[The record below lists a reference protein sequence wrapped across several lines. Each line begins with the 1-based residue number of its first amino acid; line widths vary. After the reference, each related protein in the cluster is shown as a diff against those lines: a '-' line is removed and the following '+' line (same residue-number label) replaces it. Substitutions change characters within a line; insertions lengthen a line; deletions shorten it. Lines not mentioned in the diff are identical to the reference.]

1 MKSYMIILTMLFLVA
16 CSKEQE
22 TKKEFQNEICKDQ
35 YPIEV
40 CDCINTSLD
49 QYQDVD
55 LITPEVIE
63 RLVTNCLNRK

>member
-1 MKSYMIILTMLFLVA
+1 MKSYMIILMMFFLVS

-22 TKKEFQNEICKDQ
+22 AKKEFQNEICKDQ

-40 CDCINTSLD
+40 CNCINTSLN

-63 RLVTNCLNRK
+63 QIVANCLTKK